1 MKKGIL
7 YAVLASVLWAIVNPF
22 IKQGLSY
29 DFSPM
34 NFAGLRFTVVGIIL
48 FAYTWHR
55 GMWREIMQHRRL
67 FGNLILINM
76 FMGYTAFYF
85 GVDFVSGAI
94 SSIVMGLTPLINV
107 LLAHLVASND
117 RLNRYKVVSLAV
129 SLAGLLLIVGT
140 GSDGSPLDWRGIGGI
155 VLLLAC
161 ILFQGY
167 SAISVSE
174 DKGKVDP
181 IFLNAVQMFFGGLL
195 IYGVGIAAEGF
206 HPFWAKPVGFYASLG
221 VLVFISVFAF
231 SFWFMALRTEGTKV
245 SDINM
250 CRLINPVLGAG
261 AELDHAAR
269 RIPRF
274 QHRGG
279 HGGHRQFAGH
289 LLPGRDDRATVAA
302 APALTQN
309 GPSPERNG
317 PFSLRLRRLF
327 LLAAFAVQCFPY
339 AGRQGRAGER
349 CFRRALR
356 HPFQNALDG
365 VRRTPCFELGI
376 GAHAVAK
383 DRLVVFDAH
392 DLHLVGRV
400 VLDLQDGAARLVGQY
415 GADSVGHAFEIAV
428 PGRAAGHVDHVDL
441 PEPFVG
447 VGIPRM
453 PFETLVLRVEQV
465 SVLDATDA
473 GIFGQPGHGG
483 EAVGHAER

>member
-206 HPFWAKPVGFYASLG
+206 HPFWAKPVLCESRRAGLHLG
-221 VLVFISVFAF
+221 LRLQFLVHGPAH
-231 SFWFMALRTEGTKV
+231 RGHEGQRHQYV
-245 SDINM
+245 PFDQS
-250 CRLINPVLGAG
+250 CPGSR

-274 QHRGG
+274 
-279 HGGHRQFAGH
+279 
-289 LLPGRDDRATVAA
+289 
-302 APALTQN
+302 
-309 GPSPERNG
+309 
-317 PFSLRLRRLF
+317 
-327 LLAAFAVQCFPY
+327 
-339 AGRQGRAGER
+339 
-349 CFRRALR
+349 
-356 HPFQNALDG
+356 
-365 VRRTPCFELGI
+365 
-376 GAHAVAK
+376 
-383 DRLVVFDAH
+383 
-392 DLHLVGRV
+392 
-400 VLDLQDGAARLVGQY
+400 
-415 GADSVGHAFEIAV
+415 
-428 PGRAAGHVDHVDL
+428 
-441 PEPFVG
+441 
-447 VGIPRM
+447 
-453 PFETLVLRVEQV
+453 
-465 SVLDATDA
+465 
-473 GIFGQPGHGG
+473 
-483 EAVGHAER
+483 

>member
-1 MKKGIL
+1 MHVMKKGIL

-174 DKGKVDP
+174 DKGKVDR
-181 IFLNAVQMFFGGLL
+181 IFQARRVLCESRRAGLHL
-195 IYGVGIAAEGF
+195 GLRLQFLVHGPAHRGHEGQR
-206 HPFWAKPVGFYASLG
+206 HQYVPFDQSCPGS
-221 VLVFISVFAF
+221 
-231 SFWFMALRTEGTKV
+231 R
-245 SDINM
+245 
-250 CRLINPVLGAG
+250 

-274 QHRGG
+274 
-279 HGGHRQFAGH
+279 
-289 LLPGRDDRATVAA
+289 
-302 APALTQN
+302 
-309 GPSPERNG
+309 
-317 PFSLRLRRLF
+317 
-327 LLAAFAVQCFPY
+327 
-339 AGRQGRAGER
+339 
-349 CFRRALR
+349 
-356 HPFQNALDG
+356 
-365 VRRTPCFELGI
+365 
-376 GAHAVAK
+376 
-383 DRLVVFDAH
+383 
-392 DLHLVGRV
+392 
-400 VLDLQDGAARLVGQY
+400 
-415 GADSVGHAFEIAV
+415 
-428 PGRAAGHVDHVDL
+428 
-441 PEPFVG
+441 
-447 VGIPRM
+447 
-453 PFETLVLRVEQV
+453 
-465 SVLDATDA
+465 
-473 GIFGQPGHGG
+473 
-483 EAVGHAER
+483 

>member
-1 MKKGIL
+1 MHVMKKGIL

-181 IFLNAVQMFFGGLL
+181 FFLNAVQMFFGGLL

-250 CRLINPVLGAG
+250 CRLINPVLGAV
-261 AELDHAAR
+261 LSW
-269 RIPRF
+269 IM
-274 QHRGG
+274 
-279 HGGHRQFAGH
+279 
-289 LLPGRDDRATVAA
+289 LPGEYPDFSTVAGMAVIVSSLGIYFRDDRATVAA
-302 APALTQN
+302 ASALTQN

-327 LLAAFAVQCFPY
+327 LLAAFAVQRFPY
-339 AGRQGRAGER
+339 ADRQGRAGER
-349 CFRRALR
+349 CFRRAY
-356 HPFQNALDG
+356 
-365 VRRTPCFELGI
+365 GI
-376 GAHAVAK
+376 HSRMPSTG
-383 DRLVVFDAH
+383 F
-392 DLHLVGRV
+392 
-400 VLDLQDGAARLVGQY
+400 AAR
-415 GADSVGHAFEIAV
+415 HASNSA
-428 PGRAAGHVDHVDL
+428 
-441 PEPFVG
+441 
-447 VGIPRM
+447 
-453 PFETLVLRVEQV
+453 
-465 SVLDATDA
+465 
-473 GIFGQPGHGG
+473 
-483 EAVGHAER
+483 

>member
-1 MKKGIL
+1 MHVMKKGIL

-250 CRLINPVLGAG
+250 CRLINPVLGAVLSWIMLPG
-261 AELDHAAR
+261 EYPD
-269 RIPRF
+269 F
-274 QHRGG
+274 STV
-279 HGGHRQFAGH
+279 AGMAVIVSSLVN

-327 LLAAFAVQCFPY
+327 LLAAFAVQRFPY
-339 AGRQGRAGER
+339 ADRQGRAGER
-349 CFRRALR
+349 CFRRAY
-356 HPFQNALDG
+356 
-365 VRRTPCFELGI
+365 GI
-376 GAHAVAK
+376 HSRMPSTG
-383 DRLVVFDAH
+383 F
-392 DLHLVGRV
+392 
-400 VLDLQDGAARLVGQY
+400 AAR
-415 GADSVGHAFEIAV
+415 HASNSA
-428 PGRAAGHVDHVDL
+428 
-441 PEPFVG
+441 
-447 VGIPRM
+447 
-453 PFETLVLRVEQV
+453 
-465 SVLDATDA
+465 
-473 GIFGQPGHGG
+473 
-483 EAVGHAER
+483 